1 MVVAFVPKELSMTQ
15 SSGFSGRWELARFQ
29 RLLESR
35 VIVAIVAFTGGTPFT
50 LAGMMMDVVVI
61 ETAIALVAEIGLV
74 EESLVGIAPV
84 VVFTL
89 FEEPYDLVGCKCK
102 CK

>member
-1 MVVAFVPKELSMTQ
+1 
-15 SSGFSGRWELARFQ
+15 
-29 RLLESR
+29 
-35 VIVAIVAFTGGTPFT
+35 
-50 LAGMMMDVVVI
+50 MMMDVVVI